1 MAIGVLSDIHSN
13 IHALE
18 AVLERLGDCEATI
31 CPGDIVGYGASP
43 RECVSRVRSLGM
55 SCVLG
60 NHDAACI
67 GLLSLGWF
75 NPYAAAAARWTVE
88 QLSGASAQY
97 LRGLPRSSEHDEI
110 AIYHGTPREPTTE
123 YLTDSLQARDSFAL
137 CEKRVILVGH
147 THVPL
152 AFMERD
158 QVEPL
163 MVREGEWVS
172 YGRRRLIFNPGSVG
186 QPRDGDP
193 RASYAVIDPDK
204 RRIRLER
211 ADYDVEAA
219 REDILGAGLPEMLG
233 DRLLVGR

>member
-1 MAIGVLSDIHSN
+1 MEIAILSDIHSN

-18 AVLERLGDCEATI
+18 AVLERLGDCEAII

-88 QLSGASAQY
+88 QLDPASTQY
-97 LRGLPRSSEHDEI
+97 LRGLPRSMERGDL

-137 CEKRVILVGH
+137 CEKRAILVGH
-147 THVPL
+147 THVPM

-158 QVEPL
+158 QAEALTVQ
-163 MVREGEWVS
+163 EGDWLS
-172 YGRRRLIFNPGSVG
+172 YRRRRLVFNPGSVG

-193 RASYAVIDPDK
+193 RASYALIDADAQ
-204 RRIRLER
+204 RIRLER
-211 ADYDVEAA
+211 AEYDVKAA
-219 REDILGAGLPEMLG
+219 REDILGAGLPQMLG